1 MAVKKQTTAVQPKN
15 GHPTLASKEE
25 AKTGKVSIEA
35 RIDSLLDFADN
46 KTKAVASVNIGGI
59 FAIHKIRIMDS
70 KNGLFVAMPSYGY
83 VDAQGEKQF
92 KSYCHPITAEARIEL
107 ISKVMGAYE
116 QALAEQQTMQ
126 DGTAEDI
133 SGAEL
138 QSAAQ
143 QM

>member
-1 MAVKKQTTAVQPKN
+1 MAVKKQTIAAQPKN
-15 GHPTLASKEE
+15 GHQPLVSKEE

-116 QALAEQQTMQ
+116 QVLAEQQTMQ

-133 SGAEL
+133 SEAEL

>member
-1 MAVKKQTTAVQPKN
+1 MAVKKQTTAAQPKN
-15 GHPTLASKEE
+15 GHRALASKEE

-116 QALAEQQTMQ
+116 QALVEQQNMQ

-133 SGAEL
+133 SEAEL